1 MLEHISHDALTHIVS
16 TEKPIRGRARKEYP
30 YDGRQSAIYKDF
42 FQNKDESYTIRYYG
56 EEILKIHKGNILE
69 PLVNNFSQGTKSVIN
84 YLHKRMAG
92 SDSYREIRNSKIH
105 GGLIFESWKKDLN
118 CEYRKDKDKS
128 TRIILPL
135 RVGMRFNM
143 LTDTVA
149 KGYEYDVIARKLN
162 RKKSIKLLEEKE
174 SLFLRNKVMMNTIPP
189 INIIKDIKEAIKRL
203 EGLDDKGFKVYG
215 KDKVNIKKK
224 NETSYEADD
233 IYNLVINL
241 IAKEEN
247 LVNYYGLKW
256 GSAEQILSGYNP
268 VDTSKLLTWST
279 DCLKEYL
286 KEKYNLYD
294 VTQKQPCEDRYFTS
308 NKRIKFIM
316 RGNNNEV

>member
-69 PLVNNFSQGTKSVIN
+69 VVKDYFSQGTKTVLN
-84 YLHKRMAG
+84 YLHKRAIG
-92 SDSYREIRNSKIH
+92 EVSLYREIRNSKIH
-105 GGLIFESWKKDLN
+105 GGLIYECHKRDLN
-118 CEYRKDKDKS
+118 YQFHRKDKS
-128 TRIILPL
+128 SQIILPL

-189 INIIKDIKEAIKRL
+189 INIIKDIKEVIKRL
-203 EGLDDKGFKVYG
+203 EHDSQTAHSRTFTRTKYAD
-215 KDKVNIKKK
+215 
-224 NETSYEADD
+224 ESYKQED

-247 LVNYYGLKW
+247 LVNYHGLKW

-268 VDTSKLLTWST
+268 VDASKLLTWST

-294 VTQKQPCEDRYFTS
+294 VTKKQPCEDRYFTS

>member
-16 TEKPIRGRARKEYP
+16 AEKPIRGRARKEYP
-30 YDGRQSAIYKDF
+30 YDGRQSAIHKDF

-69 PLVNNFSQGTKSVIN
+69 PLKNYFSQGTKTVLN
-84 YLHKRMAG
+84 YLHGRASG
-92 SDSYREIRNSKIH
+92 EIASYREIRNSKIH
-105 GGLIFESWKKDLN
+105 GGLIFESWKRDLN
-118 CEYRKDKDKS
+118 YQYHRKDKS
-128 TRIILPL
+128 TQIILPL

-149 KGYEYDVIARKLN
+149 KGYEYDVITQKLN

-189 INIIKDIKEAIKRL
+189 INIIKDIKEAIKKLHFNPSRTKYAD
-203 EGLDDKGFKVYG
+203 E
-215 KDKVNIKKK
+215 
-224 NETSYEADD
+224 SYKQED

-241 IAKEEN
+241 IADKDN
-247 LVNYYGLKW
+247 LVNYHGLKW
-256 GSAEQILSGYNP
+256 GSPEQLMNGYNAIDI
-268 VDTSKLLTWST
+268 DTLCKWSI

-286 KEKYNLYD
+286 KEKHNLYD
-294 VTQKQPCEDRYFTS
+294 VTKKQPCEDRYFTS

>member
-69 PLVNNFSQGTKSVIN
+69 VVKDYFSQGTKTV
-84 YLHKRMAG
+84 LHYFHKKA
-92 SDSYREIRNSKIH
+92 SDEHREIRNSKIH
-105 GGLIFESWKKDLN
+105 GGLIY
-118 CEYRKDKDKS
+118 EYFRHQDYANKYKKDKS
-128 TRIILPL
+128 SQIILPL

-149 KGYEYDVIARKLN
+149 KGYEYDVIVRKLN

-203 EGLDDKGFKVYG
+203 ENDSCSNYSRTKYAD
-215 KDKVNIKKK
+215 
-224 NETSYEADD
+224 ESYKQED

-241 IAKEEN
+241 IAHEDN
-247 LVNYYGLKW
+247 LVNYHGLKW
-256 GSAEQILSGYNP
+256 GSPEQLMNGYNAIDI
-268 VDTSKLLTWST
+268 DTLFKWST

-294 VTQKQPCEDRYFTS
+294 VTKKQPCEDRYFTS

>member
-16 TEKPIRGRARKEYP
+16 TEKPIRGRARKEYA
-30 YDGRQSAIYKDF
+30 YDGRQSAKHKDF

-69 PLVNNFSQGTKSVIN
+69 PLKNYFSQGTKTVLN
-84 YLHKRMAG
+84 YFHKRG
-92 SDSYREIRNSKIH
+92 VDLGYKEIRNSKIH
-105 GGLIFESWKKDLN
+105 GGLIFESHKRDLN
-118 CEYRKDKDKS
+118 YQYHRIDKS
-128 TRIILPL
+128 TQIILPL

-162 RKKSIKLLEEKE
+162 RKKFIKLLNEKE
-174 SLFLRNKVMMNTIPP
+174 SLFLRNKVMMKTIPP
-189 INIIKDIKEAIKRL
+189 INIVKDIKDAIKRL
-203 EGLDDKGFKVYG
+203 ENDSCSNYSRSKYAD
-215 KDKVNIKKK
+215 
-224 NETSYEADD
+224 ESYKQED

-241 IAKEEN
+241 IAHEDN
-247 LVNYYGLKW
+247 LVNYHGLKW
-256 GSAEQILSGYNP
+256 GSPEQLMNGYNAIDI
-268 VDTSKLLTWST
+268 DTLCKWSI

-286 KEKYNLYD
+286 KEKHNLYD
-294 VTQKQPCEDRYFTS
+294 VTKKQPCEDRYFTS

>member
-69 PLVNNFSQGTKSVIN
+69 VVKDYFSQGTKTVLN
-84 YLHKRMAG
+84 YLHKMMVMSG
-92 SDSYREIRNSKIH
+92 EHKEIRNSKIH
-105 GGLIFESWKKDLN
+105 GGLIYECHKRDLN
-118 CEYRKDKDKS
+118 YQFHRKDKS
-128 TRIILPL
+128 SQIILPL

-203 EGLDDKGFKVYG
+203 ENDSCSNYSRTKYAD
-215 KDKVNIKKK
+215 
-224 NETSYEADD
+224 ESYKQED

-247 LVNYYGLKW
+247 LVNYHGLKW

-268 VDTSKLLTWST
+268 VDASKLLTWST

-294 VTQKQPCEDRYFTS
+294 VTKKQPCEDRYFTS

>member
-69 PLVNNFSQGTKSVIN
+69 VVKDYFSQGTKTVLN
-84 YLHKRMAG
+84 YLHKMMVMSG
-92 SDSYREIRNSKIH
+92 EHKEIRNSKIH
-105 GGLIFESWKKDLN
+105 GGLIYECHKRDLN
-118 CEYRKDKDKS
+118 YQFHRKDKS
-128 TRIILPL
+128 SQIILPL

-203 EGLDDKGFKVYG
+203 ENDSCSNYSRTKYAD
-215 KDKVNIKKK
+215 
-224 NETSYEADD
+224 ESYKQED

-241 IAKEEN
+241 IAHEDN
-247 LVNYYGLKW
+247 LVNYHGLKW
-256 GSAEQILSGYNP
+256 GSAEQLMNGYNAIDI
-268 VDTSKLLTWST
+268 DTLFKWST

-294 VTQKQPCEDRYFTS
+294 VTKKQPCEDRYFTS

>member
-1 MLEHISHDALTHIVS
+1 MLEHISHEALTHIVS

-69 PLVNNFSQGTKSVIN
+69 VVKDYFSQGTKTVLN
-84 YLHKRMAG
+84 YLHKRASG
-92 SDSYREIRNSKIH
+92 EHREIRNSKIH
-105 GGLIFESWKKDLN
+105 GGLIYEHFKRDKTSNK
-118 CEYRKDKDKS
+118 YYAKDKNS
-128 TRIILPL
+128 QIILPL

-174 SLFLRNKVMMNTIPP
+174 SLFLRNKVIMNTIPP
-189 INIIKDIKEAIKRL
+189 INIIKDIKEAIERL
-203 EGLDDKGFKVYG
+203 ENGENYLDSKFTRTKYAD
-215 KDKVNIKKK
+215 
-224 NETSYEADD
+224 ESYKQSD

-247 LVNYYGLKW
+247 LVNYHGLKW
-256 GSAEQILSGYNP
+256 GSAEQLMNGYNAIDI
-268 VDTSKLLTWST
+268 DTLFKWSA
-279 DCLKEYL
+279 DYLKEYL

-294 VTQKQPCEDRYFTS
+294 VTKKQPCEDRYFTS

>member
-16 TEKPIRGRARKEYP
+16 TEKPIRGRARKEYA
-30 YDGRQSAIYKDF
+30 YDGRQSAKHKDF

-69 PLVNNFSQGTKSVIN
+69 PLKNYFSQGTKTVLN
-84 YLHKRMAG
+84 YFHKRG
-92 SDSYREIRNSKIH
+92 VDLGYKEIRNSKIH
-105 GGLIFESWKKDLN
+105 GGLIFESHKRDLN
-118 CEYRKDKDKS
+118 YQYHRIDKS
-128 TRIILPL
+128 TQIILPL

-143 LTDTVA
+143 LTETVA

-162 RKKSIKLLEEKE
+162 RKKFIKLLNEKE
-174 SLFLRNKVMMNTIPP
+174 SLFLRNKVMMKTIPP
-189 INIIKDIKEAIKRL
+189 INIVKDIKDAIKKL
-203 EGLDDKGFKVYG
+203 ENDSCSNYSRSKYAD
-215 KDKVNIKKK
+215 
-224 NETSYEADD
+224 ESYKQED

-241 IAKEEN
+241 IAQNEN
-247 LVNYYGLKW
+247 LVDYNGIRW
-256 GSAEQILSGYNP
+256 VSAENLMNGANAIGI
-268 VDTSKLLTWST
+268 DTLCKWST

-294 VTQKQPCEDRYFTS
+294 ATKKQPCENRYFTS

>member
-1 MLEHISHDALTHIVS
+1 MLEHLTHDALTLIVS
-16 TEKPIRGRARKEYP
+16 KEKPIRGRARKEYP
-30 YDGRQSAIYKDF
+30 YANRNQAIWKDF
-42 FQNKDESYTIRYYG
+42 FQNKDESYTIRYNK

-69 PLVNNFSQGTKSVIN
+69 VVKDYFCQGTKTVLNN
-84 YLHKRMAG
+84 YHKRNCEHK
-92 SDSYREIRNSKIH
+92 EIRHSKIH
-105 GGLIFESWKKDLN
+105 GGLIYESF
-118 CEYRKDKDKS
+118 RRDKIDRMYSPSVYPIDKS
-128 TRIILPL
+128 TQIILPL

-189 INIIKDIKEAIKRL
+189 INIIKDIQKV
-203 EGLDDKGFKVYG
+203 LDEKGYEYEEM
-215 KDKVNIKKK
+215 
-224 NETSYEADD
+224 NENVDESYKQGD

-247 LVNYYGLKW
+247 LVNYNGLRW
-256 GSAEQILSGYNP
+256 GSAEQITAGYNP
-268 VDTSKLLTWST
+268 VGADDILKWST
-279 DCLKEYL
+279 NCLKEYL

-294 VTQKQPCEDRYFTS
+294 VTKKQPCEDRYFTS
-308 NKRIKFIM
+308 NKKIKFIM

>member
-1 MLEHISHDALTHIVS
+1 MLEHISHEALTHIVS

-69 PLVNNFSQGTKSVIN
+69 VVKDYFSQGTKTVLN
-84 YLHKRMAG
+84 YLHKMMVMSG
-92 SDSYREIRNSKIH
+92 EHKEIRNSKIH
-105 GGLIFESWKKDLN
+105 GGLIYECHNRDLN
-118 CEYRKDKDKS
+118 YQFHRKDKS
-128 TRIILPL
+128 SQIILPL

-149 KGYEYDVIARKLN
+149 KGYEYDVIVRKLN

-203 EGLDDKGFKVYG
+203 ENDSCSNYSRTKYAD
-215 KDKVNIKKK
+215 
-224 NETSYEADD
+224 ESYKQED

-247 LVNYYGLKW
+247 LVNYHGLKW

-268 VDTSKLLTWST
+268 VDASKLLTWST

-294 VTQKQPCEDRYFTS
+294 VTKKQPCEDRYFTS
-308 NKRIKFIM
+308 TKRIKFIM